1 MQPLRLP
8 PPERFRFE
16 TEASTR
22 WSDEDNQG
30 VLNNAVYLTLLEE
43 ARLAYFGSLDL
54 LDGGRFPFV
63 LAQCNLRFLRPG
75 RGGERW
81 RVAVATTHLGSS
93 SFEQAY
99 RVFAAD
105 GQPVAEAEAWLVGW
119 DNRARQK
126 CALSADFRL
135 RVASREGLD
144 AGPVR

>member
-1 MQPLRLP
+1 MQPLHLP

-16 TEASTR
+16 ASTSTR

-43 ARLAYFGSLDL
+43 ARLAYFGQLGL
-54 LDGGRFPFV
+54 LEAGQFPFV

-99 RVFAAD
+99 RVFDAD
-105 GQPVAEAEAWLVGW
+105 GQPIAEAEAWLVGW
-119 DNRARQK
+119 DNGARRK
-126 CALSADFRL
+126 RELSAVFRS
-135 RVASREGLD
+135 RVAALEGFEPRP
-144 AGPVR
+144 GP